1 MIIHTYIYMEEEKT
15 FKFVDQGGY
24 GCVFRPEIVCDTNE
38 IGSTDYISK
47 IYRSGENINDSDT
60 QSEIAI
66 SNIIKKI
73 PNYSSFFAPIIQTCP
88 VNIKEYKSKHINEIE
103 QCDVLYDIKKDDKGN
118 TVSKTMLDNDIY
130 YSAKMR
136 FIPNKLDREL
146 SYLVENTL
154 EDDFVRKMEQTFQH
168 IDVGLQKCYEAGFIH
183 YDIKPDNILYDDSVH
198 APIIIDYGITV
209 MIEDLT
215 IAVVTMSQKH
225 LEDIFYTNQYY
236 YYWCI
241 DIFVISQ
248 FLYENRTATAPQVI
262 TESMMK
268 NVLNLYMQNYIKNHK
283 PTTEESTVLYEKY
296 WEFYSPFVGK
306 PWTDIVKKCMEQ
318 KWYQTWDYYSLC
330 ISYLNIY
337 TSLSNRRVYLK
348 ENKRMQE
355 MVDKWKNAVF
365 SSDPTKRRSA

>member
-1 MIIHTYIYMEEEKT
+1 MDNENT
-15 FKFVDQGGY
+15 FKFIDQGGY
-24 GCVFRPEIVCDTNE
+24 GCVFRPEIICDTNE

-60 QSEIAI
+60 QKEIAI

-73 PNYSSFFAPIIQTCP
+73 PNYTSFFAPIVQTCP

-103 QCDVLYDIKKDDKGN
+103 KCDVLYDIKQDKKGN
-118 TVSKTMLDNDIY
+118 TVSRTMLENDIY

-146 SYLVENTL
+146 SYLVENIL
-154 EDDFVRKMEQTFQH
+154 EDDFVRKMEQSFQH
-168 IDVGLQKCYEAGFIH
+168 IDIGLQKCYTAGFIH

-209 MIEDLT
+209 LIEDLI
-215 IAVVTMSQKH
+215 IATETMSRKQ
-225 LEDIFYTNQYY
+225 LENIFYTNKYY

-248 FLYENRTATAPQVI
+248 FLYLYDEKTPETAEKVI
-262 TESMMK
+262 TENTMK
-268 NVLNLYMQNYIKNHK
+268 NILNLYMENYSNNHK
-283 PTTEESTVLYEKY
+283 PTPEEVTVLYEKY
-296 WEFYSPFVGK
+296 WGFYSQFVGK
-306 PWTDIVKKCMEQ
+306 HWTDILKKCMEQ

-337 TSLSNRRVYLK
+337 KILSKRRVYLT

-355 MVDKWKNAVF
+355 MVEKWKVGVF